1 MSQVK
6 LRRDELCKFKPP
18 ARSISISR
26 LDRSPTKRALSIPF
40 CNYIIKYDLVQG
52 LAMINI
58 NDRFPDSVSYT
69 KTVAAVDED
78 FPFSKYLVIC
88 VNGLF
93 LAISSFYEVIVS
105 YVYIRGTEIISH
117 ESSQVE
123 MRRGE
128 SSREESSR
136 VESSRV
142 EVSRVESSRD

>member
-1 MSQVK
+1 
-6 LRRDELCKFKPP
+6 
-18 ARSISISR
+18 
-26 LDRSPTKRALSIPF
+26 
-40 CNYIIKYDLVQG
+40 
-52 LAMINI
+52 MINI

-123 MRRGE
+123 MRRVE

-142 EVSRVESSRD
+142 ESSRVKVSRVESSRDKSSKSSQSRQVKSS

>member
-6 LRRDELCKFKPP
+6 LRRDELCEFKPP

-93 LAISSFYEVIVS
+93 LAISFYEVIVS

-123 MRRGE
+123 MRRVE

-136 VESSRV
+136 VESS
-142 EVSRVESSRD
+142 